1 MVRVHDVVVIG
12 GGAAGTF
19 AALRLAREGVDVA
32 LVAVGPPSALMCRGA
47 AFCGRAFP
55 DNDAFERV
63 WREVLPGMWK
73 GEGTYIGFDGAAFEA
88 SRALS
93 GLASVGTVEGEDVLV
108 MDVPG
113 LPAPAADLVAFRVQ
127 EVLGRPVRSSTLKL
141 QYSVD
146 DFNLS
151 PVRWARR
158 FDDEERRDELV
169 NHMLRR
175 LLDDPA
181 DCVLLPPILGI
192 DAHAP
197 VLEAIRAGARGRVLE
212 LCGGNGWPPGL
223 RVASALRRGLEEA
236 DVRLVPARV
245 SGTKADGRLIR
256 AVVTDGGDEIEG
268 HRFILATGG
277 LPGGGLRLEDAL
289 RETTLGLPV
298 SVDGAALPDPVGELG
313 VDPGTLFDAALD
325 GAHPVLRAGIHV
337 DGKGRPR
344 GPDRLPLH
352 ENLWACGS
360 VTERCGGQAGSHVID
375 PGASA
380 LSGWIVAGA
389 VISAGA

>member
-12 GGAAGTF
+12 GGASGTF
-19 AALRLAREGVDVA
+19 AALGLAREGVDVA
-32 LVAVGPPSALMCRGA
+32 LVSAGPPSALMSRGA

-63 WREVLPGMWK
+63 WREALPGMWQA
-73 GEGTYIGFDGAAFEA
+73 GGTYIGFDGATFEA

-93 GLASVGTVEGEDVLV
+93 GLASVGGIEGEDVLV

-113 LPAPAADLVAFRVQ
+113 LPGPAADLVAFRVQ
-127 EVLGRPVRSSTLKL
+127 EALGRPVRSATLKL

-158 FDDEERRDELV
+158 FDDEAGRDELV
-169 NHMLRR
+169 NHLLRR

-192 DAHAP
+192 DAHDR
-197 VLEAIRAGARGRVLE
+197 VIEAIRAGAKGRVLE

-223 RVASALRRGLEEA
+223 RVASALQGALEEA
-236 DVRLVPARV
+236 DVHLVRARV
-245 SGTKADGRLIR
+245 GGVRTDGKLIR
-256 AVVTDGGDEIEG
+256 AAVTDGGEEIEG
-268 HRFILATGG
+268 RRFVLATGG

-289 RETTLGLPV
+289 VETTLGLPV
-298 SVDGAALPDPVGELG
+298 SVDGTALPDVVGELG
-313 VDPGTLFDAALD
+313 IDPGTLFDEALD
-325 GAHPVLRAGIHV
+325 GAHPILRAGVHV

-344 GPDRLPLH
+344 GPDRMLLH

-360 VTERCGGQAGSHVID
+360 VTERCGGQVGSHLID

-380 LSGWIVAGA
+380 MSGWTVAGA